1 MSAMTTSFCF
11 CVLTAGFVRRRCC
24 GLLRAASGGRK
35 AAVSAAAFW
44 SLLAPVSFLAAQN
57 TPPPPVPR
65 EAAVAAAAAVP
76 AAVPAAGESPEGTP
90 LDPVHPD
97 QLKRYS
103 LDRYEKII
111 EKSPFAFKIV
121 RAEGPPPIS
130 FAADLALAGF
140 TVDSGKGVAYASIV
154 DKKTNKRFV
163 IRTDQ
168 PNADGIQLVQLNRG
182 QTLLESAVMARK
194 GTEEAEIKS
203 DKQIIERKA
212 VVNAVVAGPGAA
224 AAGGRPP
231 QGGNVNLNLNVNRA
245 AQVQAQINNQ
255 VQVQAQGQPGAAA
268 VPQPAGLPPGAV
280 PQAAGGA
287 VPTAGDLSTQAAQ
300 PQAQPARPGQAP
312 GRRRVILPPA
322 VQN

>member
-1 MSAMTTSFCF
+1 MSAMKNTFCF
-11 CVLTAGFVRRRCC
+11 CVLTAGFVRRR
-24 GLLRAASGGRK
+24 SGGFLRIGSGGGQ
-35 AAVSAAAFW
+35 AAVFAAAFW
-44 SLLAPVSFLAAQN
+44 TLLAPCSFLAAQN

-76 AAVPAAGESPEGTP
+76 AAAAGEAPEGTP

-103 LDRYEKII
+103 LDRYEKMI

-140 TVDSGKGVAYASIV
+140 TVDSGKGVTYASIV

-194 GTEEAEIKS
+194 GSEEAEIKS
-203 DKQIIERKA
+203 DKQIIDRKA

-231 QGGNVNLNLNVNRA
+231 QGGTVNLNLNVNRA

-255 VQVQAQGQPGAAA
+255 VQVGGQPGAAP

-280 PQAAGGA
+280 PQAAGGTP
-287 VPTAGDLSTQAAQ
+287 PTAGDLSTQAAQ